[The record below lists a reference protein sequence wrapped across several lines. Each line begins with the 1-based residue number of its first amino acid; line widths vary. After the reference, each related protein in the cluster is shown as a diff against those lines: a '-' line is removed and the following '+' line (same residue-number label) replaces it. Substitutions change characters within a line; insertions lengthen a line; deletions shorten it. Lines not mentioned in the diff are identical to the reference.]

1 MSNHHPEH
9 DADHNP
15 NHGMHARSLELSAG
29 AVPFTSFATFDL
41 SASDA
46 HAPSASLPATRD
58 GAPEASDPISVS
70 APRPVA
76 QSGPARL
83 SELVVRAEP
92 LVARLESSL
101 ANLSENADRA
111 AKSATELDERLRLG
125 VRMLQAFDVQVER
138 CAKASDAAR
147 GTLSSLEAS
156 IDTAREA
163 IQSLAAPVA
172 AESANAGAMI
182 DEDAVRTIIDR
193 ALDARLSALDATVD
207 GRLHGIVDERLH
219 ATLGERLHGMLD
231 ERLQGML
238 DERLAG
244 MIGERL
250 PEWIGERLQE
260 WIGERLQGMVDERL
274 GALVTERLERA
285 GFDDAAI
292 ETKLASIDEQIG
304 WRVARAHEAAAEV
317 EARIDA
323 AIAGK
328 LAWIDGELGA
338 RLERLGQTV
347 GAADHACG
355 RIEHALG
362 AANERAAG
370 LESAL
375 ERLAALEP
383 SLARAERASEAIDA
397 LGRDAERHIETL
409 AARNG
414 DAAALRESLGTTLH
428 ELSAARETAHG
439 ELRRLRDD
447 LGWLVEKA
455 ERISGELVEK
465 ADDANRRAGEVAGAL
480 EGLAPAI
487 AEVESLREFLA
498 HGQDRVAPIA
508 ESLAEGIASS
518 VRDELRADMRGFAT
532 ALRQLATRAESS
544 FSTVRIDASLLARDH
559 RVGQGANHSGPNSG
573 GSNDAATGLTAAIA
587 SELSR
592 LSGTATEAPPTIAV
606 NRPVELEA

>member
-1 MSNHHPEH
+1 MSNHRPEH
-9 DADHNP
+9 DSPLDSHLDP
-15 NHGMHARSLELSAG
+15 HGRPLELSAG

-41 SASDA
+41 PVENGPIAV
-46 HAPSASLPATRD
+46 APLEVNALEVNSIEVNSIEGTPMEATD
-58 GAPEASDPISVS
+58 LISVS
-70 APRPVA
+70 APHPV
-76 QSGPARL
+76 SSNGPARL
-83 SELVVRAEP
+83 SDLVVRAEP

-101 ANLSENADRA
+101 ADLSGNADRA

-172 AESANAGAMI
+172 ADAGAAGAAI
-182 DEDAVRTIIDR
+182 DEDALRTIVDR
-193 ALDARLSALDATVD
+193 ALDAR
-207 GRLHGIVDERLH
+207 I
-219 ATLGERLHGMLD
+219 ATLG
-231 ERLQGML
+231 
-238 DERLAG
+238 AT
-244 MIGERL
+244 I
-250 PEWIGERLQE
+250 
-260 WIGERLQGMVDERL
+260 DERL
-274 GALVTERLERA
+274 GALVEERLARA

-292 ETKLASIDEQIG
+292 EARLASIDEQIG

-362 AANERAAG
+362 AANERAGG

-375 ERLAALEP
+375 ERLTAIEP
-383 SLARAERASEAIDA
+383 VLARAERAGEAITA
-397 LGRDAERHIETL
+397 LGTDAERHIETL

-428 ELSAARETAHG
+428 ELSAARESAQG

-480 EGLAPAI
+480 EGLAPALAEVERLAPAL

-498 HGQDRVAPIA
+498 SGHDRVAPIA
-508 ESLAEGIASS
+508 ESIAEGIAST

-544 FSTVRIDASLLARDH
+544 FSTVRIDASLLSRDH
-559 RVGQGANHSGPNSG
+559 RAGPGANHAAP
-573 GSNDAATGLTAAIA
+573 NDAATGLTASIA

-592 LSGTATEAPPTIAV
+592 LSGTATEPPPSIAV